1 MFECNIVLIMS
12 VVKGSVR
19 REQTRLTRR
28 RILDAAKAEFV
39 AKGYHGATITAIA
52 RRAEVAPQT
61 VYFVF
66 HNKPEL
72 MSAVIDDAV
81 LGVDATPPESSPW
94 WEEMRAAATAADALI
109 AFVRGAAPLLER
121 AAFVSVVLKAASLA
135 DAEVQEIQDKH
146 DRMQEAGYRQVID
159 TVVAKGPLRDD
170 LTPATATDALLLL
183 CGDSTYVQLRND
195 RQWTEAQIVAFLDRV
210 VVDSILQDPSR

>member
-1 MFECNIVLIMS
+1 MPMS
-12 VVKGSVR
+12 VVNGSAR

-28 RILDAAKAEFV
+28 RILDAATAEFV

-72 MSAVIDDAV
+72 ISAVIDDAV
-81 LGVDATPPESSPW
+81 LGVDATPPEASAW
-94 WEEMRAAATAADALI
+94 WEEMRAAATAADALV

-121 AAFVSVVLKAASLA
+121 AALVSVALKAASLA
-135 DAEVQEIQDKH
+135 DSEVQAIQDKH
-146 DRMQEAGYRQVID
+146 DRMQEVGYRQVID
-159 TVVAKGPLRDD
+159 TVAAKGPLRAD

-183 CGDSTYVQLRND
+183 CGDSTYVQLRHD
-195 RQWTEAQIVAFLDRV
+195 RQWTQAQIVAFLTRV
-210 VVDSILQDPSR
+210 VVDSLLDDPSR

>member
-1 MFECNIVLIMS
+1 MS
-12 VVKGSVR
+12 VVKGSAR
-19 REQTRLTRR
+19 RDQTRLTRR
-28 RILDAAKAEFV
+28 RILDAAKSEFV
-39 AKGYHGATITAIA
+39 SNGYHGATITAIA

-66 HNKPEL
+66 HNKPAL

-81 LGVDATPPESSPW
+81 LGVEATPPEASAW
-94 WEEMRAAATAADALI
+94 WAKMRSAPTAADALV

-121 AAFVSVVLKAASLA
+121 AAFVAVVLRGAALA
-135 DAEVQEIQDKH
+135 DAEVQAIQDKH

-159 TVVAKGPLRDD
+159 TVAEKGPLRAD

-183 CGDSTYVQLRND
+183 CGDSTYVQLRHD
-195 RQWTEAQIVAFLDRV
+195 RGWTEARIVAFLSRL

>member
-1 MFECNIVLIMS
+1 MT
-12 VVKGSVR
+12 VVKGSAR
-19 REQTRLTRR
+19 RDQTRLTRR
-28 RILDAAKAEFV
+28 RILDAAKSEFV
-39 AKGYHGATITAIA
+39 SKGYHGATITAIA

-81 LGVDATPPESSPW
+81 LGVDATPPEASAW
-94 WEEMRAAATAADALI
+94 WDEMHGAATAADALT

-121 AAFVSVVLKAASLA
+121 AAFVSVVLSAAALA
-135 DAEVQEIQDKH
+135 DEEVRAIQDKH

-159 TVVAKGPLRDD
+159 TVASKGPLRAD

-183 CGDSTYVQLRND
+183 CGDSTYVQLRHD
-195 RQWTEAQIVAFLDRV
+195 RHWTQAQIVAFLNRV
-210 VVDSILQDPSR
+210 VVDSILEDPSR